1 MHRHAER
8 QYLAAAGVG
17 ARVRGLGACAMATAG
32 SWSITP
38 FTGVNTTDPKPE
50 RPRPLVTSP

>member
-8 QYLAAAGVG
+8 QYLAAAGVA
-17 ARVRGLGACAMATAG
+17 ARVRGLGACAMPTAG

-38 FTGVNTTDPKPE
+38 FPGVNTTDPKPD